1 MNEANDGGGM
11 TCGEKMRK
19 ARTKKTKKTKK
30 TKCQVGETFGQEA
43 VTAVVSILFVFRYEK
58 KDTRKPDAEGLRRL
72 CLVGL
77 TTSESSLLLGGV

>member
-11 TCGEKMRK
+11 TRGEKMRK
-19 ARTKKTKKTKK
+19 ARTKK

-58 KDTRKPDAEGLRRL
+58 KDTRKPDVEGLRRL

-77 TTSESSLLLGGV
+77 TTSKSSLLLGGV